1 MCEKE
6 ASSCIVR
13 VSISLYNRLRKVVKY
28 NIFVYKLFKYHNLP
42 QNVYDELDDLYSN
55 AKYYL
60 DLKLMQQA

>member
-28 NIFVYKLFKYHNLP
+28 NIFVYKLFKCNNLL